1 MDARNLREA
10 NQSIYDILELVRKR
24 PPIYLDEYSIK
35 RLRSFLVGYQGGLIS
50 QGFEFRDEK
59 PDFHGFNDWVAKRL
73 GFFES
78 TAGWCNMILEKS
90 ANERDALEHFFVLL
104 NEFKKEFV

>member
-1 MDARNLREA
+1 MDAPILREA
-10 NQSIYDILELVRKR
+10 KQSIYDVLELVRKR

-50 QGFEFRDEK
+50 QGFEFRNAN
-59 PDFHGFNDWVAKRL
+59 PDFHAFNDWVAKRL

-90 ANERDALEHFFVLL
+90 VNERDALERFFALL
-104 NEFKKEFV
+104 DEFKKEFA